1 MNHYPEPSPMKPKDD
16 PTVPSLLPPEEH
28 VLSTLEHDGSRRWLK
43 PKLSQGDWLWRRRLV
58 AYGLVALF
66 VTLPFLKIG
75 GKPFILLDIAARK
88 FTIFGF
94 TFLPTDTILLALFL
108 VGTLLS
114 IFLITALFGRVWCG
128 WGCPQ
133 TVYMEFFYR
142 PIERFFDGTA
152 GKGGRPKANRPAWF
166 RMLKYPVYL
175 VLSFL
180 LANLF
185 LSYFIGVARLWEWM
199 QQSPATHPVPFLV
212 MAFVT
217 IAMLADFAYFREQVC
232 IIMCPYGR
240 FQSVLLDQSS
250 LIVSY
255 DARRGEPRGKAK
267 QKAAIANAAALPVL
281 GDCVDC
287 GLCVATCPTG
297 IDIRKG
303 LQMECINCTQCIDAC
318 NQVMS
323 KLGRA
328 PDLIRYSSQKSDRG
342 ESHRLARARVFLYPL
357 LLAGIASLFF
367 FLLTTRQSFNIE
379 VLRDRGNPFTLTED
393 QKSARNLLLLNLT
406 NRTDEPTTYTVEILS
421 PEGAELQ
428 VSEPEMRLGPGA
440 NGTFHVSAVA
450 PLGVFK
456 DGRAKIDFEV
466 RNREGVV
473 KPASWML
480 IGPR

>member
-1 MNHYPEPSPMKPKDD
+1 MNHFANPESPMSHQTD
-16 PTVPSLLPPEEH
+16 PTVPSLLPPDEH
-28 VLSTLEHDGSRRWLK
+28 VLSTLEHDGSRRWIK
-43 PKLSQGDWLWRRRLV
+43 PKLSRGQWLWRRRLV

-66 VTLPFLKIG
+66 VTLPFIKVG
-75 GKPFILLDIAARK
+75 GKPFILLDITARK
-88 FTIFGF
+88 FTLFGF
-94 TFLPTDTILLALFL
+94 TFLPTDSVLLALFL
-108 VGTLLS
+108 VGTLLT
-114 IFLITALFGRVWCG
+114 IFLVTALFGRVWCG

-152 GKGGRPKANRPAWF
+152 GKGGQPKANRPAWL

-185 LSYFIGVARLWEWM
+185 LSYFVGVERLWQWM
-199 QQSPATHPVPFLV
+199 HQSPATHPVPFLV

-255 DARRGEPRGKAK
+255 DSRRGEPRGKAK
-267 QKAAIANAAALPVL
+267 QKATTGGLPVL

-287 GLCVATCPTG
+287 GMCVTTCPTG

-342 ESHRLARARVFLYPL
+342 EPNRLARARVFLYPVL
-357 LLAGIASLFF
+357 LSAIASLFF
-367 FLLTTRQSFNIE
+367 IALSTRQSFNVE

-393 QKSARNLLLLNLT
+393 QAGVRNLLLLNLT
-406 NRTDEPTTYTVEILS
+406 NRTDEESSYSLQVLS
-421 PEGAELQ
+421 PEGVQLEVSESSMQLGAGDTQTFHISALAPIAAFKEGRAEL
-428 VSEPEMRLGPGA
+428 
-440 NGTFHVSAVA
+440 
-450 PLGVFK
+450 K
-456 DGRAKIDFEV
+456 FEV
-466 RNREGVV
+466 RNDKGVV
-473 KPASWML
+473 KPSTWVL
-480 IGPR
+480 IGPRK

>member
-1 MNHYPEPSPMKPKDD
+1 MNHFAQPEPQMTTQTDS
-16 PTVPSLLPPEEH
+16 TAPSLLPPEEH
-28 VLSTLEHDGSRRWLK
+28 VLSTLEHDGSRRWIK
-43 PKLSQGDWLWRRRLV
+43 PKLSRGVWLWRRRLV

-66 VTLPFLKIG
+66 VSLPFIKVG

-88 FTIFGF
+88 FTLFGF
-94 TFLPTDTILLALFL
+94 TFLPTDSVLLALFL

-114 IFLITALFGRVWCG
+114 IFLVTALFGRVWCG

-142 PIERFFDGTA
+142 PIERFFDGTT
-152 GKGGRPKANRPAWF
+152 GRGGEPKANRPIWF
-166 RMLKYPVYL
+166 RLLKYPVYL

-185 LSYFIGVARLWEWM
+185 LSYFVGVARLWQWM
-199 QQSPATHPVPFLV
+199 HQSPATHPAPFLV

-240 FQSVLLDQSS
+240 FQSVLLDPSS

-255 DARRGEPRGKAK
+255 NSQRGEPRGKAK
-267 QKAAIANAAALPVL
+267 QKAGANSLPVL

-318 NQVMS
+318 NHVMS

-328 PDLIRYSSQKSDRG
+328 QDLIRYSSQKSDRG
-342 ESHRLARARVFLYPL
+342 EPNRLARARVFLYPVL
-357 LLAGIASLFF
+357 LCAIASLFF
-367 FLLTTRQSFNIE
+367 FALSTRQSFNVE

-393 QKSARNLLLLNLT
+393 QAGVRNLLLLNLT
-406 NRTDEPTTYTVEILS
+406 NRTDDENTYSLQVLA
-421 PEGAELQ
+421 PEGMQLQ
-428 VSEPEMRLGPGA
+428 VSEASMTLGAGE
-440 NGTFHVSAVA
+440 NKTFHISAVA
-450 PLGVFK
+450 PITTFNE
-456 DGRAKIDFEV
+456 GRAELKFEV
-466 RNREGVV
+466 RNDKGVV
-473 KPASWML
+473 KPSSWML
-480 IGPR
+480 IGPRE

>member
-1 MNHYPEPSPMKPKDD
+1 MSIQTD
-16 PTVPSLLPPEEH
+16 TTAPSLLPPDEH
-28 VLSTLEHDGSRRWLK
+28 VLSTLERDGSRRWLK
-43 PKLSQGDWLWRRRLV
+43 PKLSRGQWLWRRRLA
-58 AYGLVALF
+58 AYALVALF
-66 VTLPFLKIG
+66 VALPFVKIG
-75 GKPFILLDIAARK
+75 SKPFILLDIAERK

-94 TFLPTDTILLALFL
+94 TFLPTDTVLLALFL
-108 VGTLLS
+108 VGTILS

-133 TVYMEFFYR
+133 TVYLEFFYR
-142 PIERFFDGTA
+142 PVERFFDGTA
-152 GKGGRPKANRPAWF
+152 GKGGQPKATRPTWF

-185 LSYFIGVARLWEWM
+185 LSYFVGVNRLWEWM
-199 QQSPATHPVPFLV
+199 HQSPATHPAPFLV

-217 IAMLADFAYFREQVC
+217 IAMMADFTYFREQVC

-250 LIVSY
+250 VIVSY

-267 QKAAIANAAALPVL
+267 LKAASAGPASLPVL

-328 PDLIRYSSQKSDRG
+328 PDLIRYSSQKNDRG
-342 ESHRLARARVFLYPL
+342 EPNRIARARVFLYPL
-357 LLAGIASLFF
+357 LLSGIAGLFF
-367 FLLTTRQSFNIE
+367 FFLTARQSFNIE
-379 VLRDRGNPFTLTED
+379 VLRDRGNPFTVTED
-393 QKSARNLLLLNLT
+393 QKSARNLLLLKLT
-406 NRTDEPTTYTVEILS
+406 NRTDEPSTYTLKVLS
-421 PEGAELQ
+421 PPVVELKL
-428 VSEPEMRLGPGA
+428 SEPEMTLAPGEA
-440 NGTFHVSAVA
+440 RTFHVSAVA
-450 PLGVFK
+450 PLESFR
-456 DGRAKIDFEV
+456 DGRAKLEFEV

-473 KPASWML
+473 KPASWTL